1 MNKFGAVPPPPQAF
15 YFLEQSLCAYELC
28 QSNLNF
34 LFYCSRSL
42 LIKRIGVSLISGSIC
57 LIHSIYDEIM
67 LIAHVFLQAE
77 EEDQE
82 AMEEAPSVL
91 EQPPADVTMHAAE
104 EKITNIS
111 RKSKS
116 KSIIIHLFS
125 LRSMPQENLQEI
137 FQF

>member
-1 MNKFGAVPPPPQAF
+1 
-15 YFLEQSLCAYELC
+15 
-28 QSNLNF
+28 
-34 LFYCSRSL
+34 
-42 LIKRIGVSLISGSIC
+42 
-57 LIHSIYDEIM
+57 M
-67 LIAHVFLQAE
+67 LIVHVLQQAE
-77 EEDQE
+77 EEDQQ

-125 LRSMPQENLQEI
+125 LRSLLKKISSIVISFELLY
-137 FQF
+137 